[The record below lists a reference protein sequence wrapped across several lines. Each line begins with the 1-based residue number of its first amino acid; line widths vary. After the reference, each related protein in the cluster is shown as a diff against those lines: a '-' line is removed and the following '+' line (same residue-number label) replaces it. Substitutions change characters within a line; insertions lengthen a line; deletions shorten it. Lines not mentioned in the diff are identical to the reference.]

1 MNYTLSTLT
10 TFFIRMVEI
19 FADFSI
25 IFSIF
30 NKKVKPIQLLST
42 VFIYALFLQLVKPIV
57 PYSIYWIIPTI
68 SLYAFSIFF
77 IRTKFKKVLIISLII
92 LTTVTIIDS
101 IVCTILVTIFKLP
114 SFEAIVQNEKIYYL
128 ALSLVSIIM
137 LLISLF
143 IKHIKLLKVAS
154 SEEIQKSAGI
164 LTNTIATFLFI
175 VPNCF
180 IILLYFDKKTLPIW
194 IIFLNTFSIIFM
206 MALSIFNTNR
216 SVKQAITEERR
227 IYQENYITTLE
238 NLVDSLRTFKHDYS
252 NTLATINGYI
262 QLENWNGLKKFF
274 PQIIDESK
282 AISTLDKLNPNLI
295 KNPTIFGLITAKYQ
309 VCLKRN
315 VKMNFE
321 ILGTLEELSLNE
333 FELSRI
339 LGIFL
344 DNAIE
349 AASGSKDKKINFLI
363 SELKTKTTIELSNS
377 YSSQNLKI
385 ADMFKKGISSKGKN
399 RGLGLFKVKQILE
412 KHPDIHFETI
422 SNNNLFLQK
431 LVIPKC

>member
-1 MNYTLSTLT
+1 MEYSLSTLA
-10 TFFIRMVEI
+10 TFLLRI
-19 FADFSI
+19 FEVFAEFSI
-25 IFSIF
+25 IFNVF
-30 NKKVKPIQLLST
+30 NKKIKT
-42 VFIYALFLQLVKPIV
+42 FHFFFIVIIYTTIVQFIKPIV
-57 PYSIYWIIPTI
+57 PYSIYWIIPPTLMYTF
-68 SLYAFSIFF
+68 SLIFL
-77 IRTKFKKVLIISLII
+77 KSKWQKALIICLITLTITTI
-92 LTTVTIIDS
+92 LDS
-101 IVCTILVTIFKLP
+101 IISVILVTIFNLS
-114 SFEAIVQNEKIYYL
+114 SFESIIGNKKMYYL
-128 ALSLVSIIM
+128 ALFLLSFILF
-137 LLISLF
+137 LISLS
-143 IKHIKLLKVAS
+143 IKHFKLLKVAS

-377 YSSQNLKI
+377 YSYQNLKI